1 MHKEYISYDKDD
13 MKVIIDD
20 IKININVLEYIEV
33 KEKYDWYLRCLKY
46 FGNFITFEHLNL
58 LLEGKLS
65 RGKIFND
72 ITALSD
78 LNFVK
83 KHFIGKNSYYILT
96 KKANIYLKNKNEG
109 GYINKPANRNM
120 IKSLLHLDYLILG
133 INDRSYKNKENE
145 PELNSELDNLYKY
158 ISDSKS
164 FNERINIRHR
174 NAYKIMKKLNLKID
188 LIEDPVR
195 FFDEQINLLNENEGD
210 ILSKLKSKNAYIE
223 GYGLTNEKLILDILI
238 LDNENIQPGKFKY
251 LILDL
256 ENIFKEL
263 YFNPVEQRVKYNL
276 SIVSIDSNRKNN
288 LETLLPKEIEKEVLK
303 KEKFL
308 SQYLDSDGNLILS
321 SDNKKFIKS
330 QNVLLAF
337 NNYKVLEYDTS
348 RYFRY
353 KNDEIKSIDSSEINV
368 INLALK

>member
-13 MKVIIDD
+13 LKVIIDD
-20 IKININVLEYIEV
+20 IKLNINVLEYIEV

-58 LLEGKLS
+58 LLNGKLS
-65 RGKIFND
+65 RGKIFSD
-72 ITALSD
+72 INALCD

-109 GYINKPANRNM
+109 GYINKPSNRNM
-120 IKSLLHLDYLILG
+120 IKSLLKLDYLMLG
-133 INDRSYKNKENE
+133 IKDRSYINKENE

-164 FNERINIRHR
+164 FNENINIRHR
-174 NAYKIMKKLNLKID
+174 DVYKIMKKLNFKID
-188 LIEDPVR
+188 LIEDSVR
-195 FFDEQINLLNENEGD
+195 FFDEQINLLNKNEED

-223 GYGLTNEKLILDILI
+223 WASLKNEKLILDVLI
-238 LDNENIQPGKFKY
+238 LDNENIRPNKFKY

-288 LETLLPKEIEKEVLK
+288 LETVLPKEIEKEIF
-303 KEKFL
+303 EKDKFF
-308 SQYLDSDGNLILS
+308 SQYSYDGELLLFD
-321 SDNKKFIKS
+321 DNKRHIKS
-330 QNVLLAF
+330 QNIILAF
-337 NNYKVLEYDTS
+337 NDYRVLEYDTS

-353 KNDEIKSIDSSEINV
+353 KNDEIKNIDSSEINIIDFV
-368 INLALK
+368 LR

>member
-20 IKININVLEYIEV
+20 IKLNINVLEYIEV

-58 LLEGKLS
+58 LLKGKLS

-72 ITALSD
+72 ITTLSD

-133 INDRSYKNKENE
+133 IKDRSYINKENE
-145 PELNSELDNLYKY
+145 EELNLELESLYED
-158 ISDSKS
+158 ITNINT
-164 FNERINIRHR
+164 FNEGINIRHK
-174 NAYKIMKKLNLKID
+174 NVYKILKKLNFKID

-210 ILSKLKSKNAYIE
+210 ILSKLKSKNAYIDVAN
-223 GYGLTNEKLILDILI
+223 LKNEKLILDILI
-238 LDNENIQPGKFKY
+238 LDNENIQPNKFKY

-256 ENIFKEL
+256 EDILKEL
-263 YFNPVEQRVKYNL
+263 YLNPAEQRVKYNL
-276 SIVSIDSNRKNN
+276 SIISIDSNRKNN
-288 LETLLPKEIEKEVLK
+288 LEAVLPKAIENEILK
-303 KEKFL
+303 KDKFL
-308 SQYLDSDGNLILS
+308 NHYSYQGELLLDN
-321 SDNKKFIKS
+321 DNKKTIKS
-330 QNVLLAF
+330 QDLLLAF
-337 NNYKVLEYDTS
+337 NDYKVLEYDTS